1 MVTGDLLNKI
11 KILFTTL
18 LVTLSMNSFAEV
30 RYVSDDVFIYLHSGP
45 GLDYR
50 ITGTLKVGTEVN
62 TLKYNEKTKFMQVK
76 ASTGRTGWMKVS
88 ELQKTL
94 PAKNLLPTVQE
105 QLQVANEKLENIA
118 AENAKN
124 LADKEQVFQEQIILV
139 DNLNQEKAML
149 QQQILDL
156 KARNLELDLLQET
169 KESRIQMQW
178 LLNGGGVLFFGLLI
192 GLIIPFLPRRK
203 KRTNNW

>member
-1 MVTGDLLNKI
+1 
-11 KILFTTL
+11 
-18 LVTLSMNSFAEV
+18 MNSFAEV

-124 LADKEQVFQEQIILV
+124 LAEKEQVFQEQIILV